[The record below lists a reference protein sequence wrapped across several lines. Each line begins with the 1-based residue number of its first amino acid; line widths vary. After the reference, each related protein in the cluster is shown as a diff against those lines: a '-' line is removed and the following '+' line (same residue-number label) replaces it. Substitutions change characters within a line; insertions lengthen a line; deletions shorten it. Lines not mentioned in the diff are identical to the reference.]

1 MPDLGYD
8 LTALETFSGQL
19 NTVKKGLA
27 DSHSAIDS
35 YDSDYGHGGV
45 RDAMHHFEKHWRD
58 GRKHVEETAG
68 GLASMVTEAIKAYSK
83 VDEDLA
89 RQLTAGT
96 HPQGQR

>member
-19 NTVKKGLA
+19 GTVRKGLEE
-27 DSHSAIDS
+27 SHSTIGS

-58 GRKHVEETAG
+58 GRKHVEHTAKS
-68 GLASMVTEAIKAYSK
+68 LESMVTEAVKAYTK

-89 RQLTAGT
+89 KQLTAGT
-96 HPQGQR
+96 RTQGAR

>member
-8 LTALETFSGQL
+8 LVALETFSGQL
-19 NTVKKGLA
+19 SAVKRGLEE
-27 DSHSAIDS
+27 SHSAIDA

-45 RDAMHHFEKHWRD
+45 RDAMHDFEKHWRD
-58 GRKHVEETAG
+58 GRGHVEHTAES
-68 GLASMVTEAIKAYSK
+68 LASMVTEAVKAYTK

-96 HPQGQR
+96 QTQGQR